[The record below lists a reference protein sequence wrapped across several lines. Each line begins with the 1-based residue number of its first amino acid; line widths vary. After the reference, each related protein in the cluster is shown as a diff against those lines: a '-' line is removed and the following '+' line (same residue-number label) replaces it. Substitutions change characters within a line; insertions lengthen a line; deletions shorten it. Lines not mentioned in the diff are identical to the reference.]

1 VKQKTKIMNSIHQKR
16 GGQQGGGGDFSALVR
31 PHQSTVSRLRAPPE
45 NLWMPQVFKAS
56 LDGAMGSLI

>member
-1 VKQKTKIMNSIHQKR
+1 MNSIHQKR